1 VGSWY
6 VGGGGVGGGCW
17 LIRLVKLLENENL

>member
-1 VGSWY
+1 VVVGSWY

-17 LIRLVKLLENENL
+17 LIRLVKLYLY